1 MGEFL
6 SSPFFYFYNNINGK
20 DMSLTFHEV
29 YDEESGKSLLIKA
42 ETLDQ
47 AIGISE
53 TIDFNDF
60 EDGEEVDVTE
70 DLENSGL
77 GTIHEDEDGTFSLY
91 NEAGQLIEGEFV
103 TLEEV
108 KAFAKDNGFTEVKT
122 FFI

>member
-1 MGEFL
+1 
-6 SSPFFYFYNNINGK
+6 
-20 DMSLTFHEV
+20 MSLTFHEV

-91 NEAGQLIEGEFV
+91 NEAGQLIEGECV